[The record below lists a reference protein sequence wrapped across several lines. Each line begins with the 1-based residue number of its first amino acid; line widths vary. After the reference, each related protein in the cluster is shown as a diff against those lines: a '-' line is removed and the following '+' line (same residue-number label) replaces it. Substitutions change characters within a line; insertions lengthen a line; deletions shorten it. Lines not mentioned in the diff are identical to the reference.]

1 MKLMK
6 WSSEFDIA
14 EESPSILIWVSFP
27 NTHPYLFARHILHG
41 LGSIF
46 GRPLRCDN
54 VTSIGARLSITC
66 VLVELDI
73 SKNIRILCG
82 LIYRNLAI
90 SKKEDVDGNLG
101 ANTCMVDSSM
111 AMENGTS
118 LVVVDLNLMHKDDG
132 ENQNVYKLDTD
143 PKEIGLVLSHEKL
156 DVVNMVLCDV
166 NTVVLNDFSS
176 DLDVYSGD
184 LDVYYGG
191 SLLDSTVSILSPNVN
206 GEVPFMDVPFIISND
221 DLKVQLGLSMKDP
234 FMY

>member
-41 LGSIF
+41 LSSIF
-46 GRPLRCDN
+46 
-54 VTSIGARLSITC
+54 
-66 VLVELDI
+66 
-73 SKNIRILCG
+73 
-82 LIYRNLAI
+82 
-90 SKKEDVDGNLG
+90 G

-118 LVVVDLNLMHKDDG
+118 S
-132 ENQNVYKLDTD
+132 D

-166 NTVVLNDFSS
+166 NTVILNDFSS

-184 LDVYYGG
+184 LDVNYG
-191 SLLDSTVSILSPNVN
+191 
-206 GEVPFMDVPFIISND
+206 
-221 DLKVQLGLSMKDP
+221 
-234 FMY
+234 